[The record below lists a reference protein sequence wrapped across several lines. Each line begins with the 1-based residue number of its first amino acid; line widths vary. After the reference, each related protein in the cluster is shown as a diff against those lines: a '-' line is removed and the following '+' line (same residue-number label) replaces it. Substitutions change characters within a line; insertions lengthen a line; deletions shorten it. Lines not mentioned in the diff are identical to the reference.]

1 MLALLENERHE
12 EMEIFDISVLTN
24 PDIPI
29 WPNTPGFRLTRSLD
43 QRNGDEVTSS
53 TITSDVHCGTHI
65 DAPLHFIIGAED
77 ATKINLEKC
86 IGPAFVADLTGVREI
101 TPELLEAN
109 VPLGVERLL
118 LKTDN
123 SRLWPKSEFYR
134 DFTALTDKAAEWVC
148 ERNLKLIGID
158 YLSIQ
163 LFSGEART
171 HTVLMEAGVVIL
183 ESIDLSKIS
192 EGFYHLICLPLSIEN
207 AEAVPA
213 RAVLLPLNQQ

>member
-1 MLALLENERHE
+1 
-12 EMEIFDISVLTN
+12 MEIFDISVLVN
-24 PDIPI
+24 PDIPV
-29 WPNTPGFRLTRSLD
+29 WPNTPGFRLMRSLD

-53 TITSDVHCGTHI
+53 TITTDVHCGTHI

-77 ATKINLEKC
+77 ATKINLENC
-86 IGPAFVADLTGVREI
+86 IGPAFVVDLTGVSKI
-101 TPELLEAN
+101 TPELLEAS

-123 SRLWPKSEFYR
+123 SRLWPKSEFNK
-134 DFTALTDKAAEWVC
+134 DFTALTDTAAEWVC
-148 ERNLKLIGID
+148 KRNIKLIAID

-163 LFSGEART
+163 LFFGDART
-171 HTVLMEAGVVIL
+171 HTVLMKAGVVIL

-192 EGFYHLICLPLSIEN
+192 EGFYYLICLPLSIEN

-213 RAVLLPLNQQ
+213 RAVLLPSDQL